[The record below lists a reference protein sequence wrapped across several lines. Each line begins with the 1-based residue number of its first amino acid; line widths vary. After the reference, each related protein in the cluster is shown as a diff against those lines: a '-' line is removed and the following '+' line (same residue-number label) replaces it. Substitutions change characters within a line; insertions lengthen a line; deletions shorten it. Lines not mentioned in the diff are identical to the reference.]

1 MLEFLCLVDPFF
13 FYFCKMKKK
22 EISEIKIG
30 ILGGGQLGRMMI
42 PSAISYDL
50 DISILDPNKHAP
62 CAHLVKKFSV
72 GSLTDKKTVY
82 EWGKKLDI
90 ITIEIENV
98 NTEALKILE
107 EEGVKIYPQPHL
119 IALIQDKRTQKTFY
133 ESNNIPTSD
142 FIFTKN
148 KEEIKTYSQ
157 NLPLVHKL
165 AKTGYDGKGVQIIKD
180 ETDIVNGFDEPG
192 VLEHFVDFKKELS
205 VIVARNVSGETACY
219 PVVELVF
226 HPKHNLVEYLFAPAQ
241 ISEEIAEKAKK
252 LALKVIDTLGM
263 VGLLAV
269 EMFLTKDDELLVN
282 EIAPRTHNSGHHTIE
297 ASSTSQFEQH
307 LRSILNLPLGDTK
320 LHTLS
325 AMINLLGEEG
335 YEGKVRYEG
344 LKESL
349 KIPGVHIHLYGKK
362 QTKPARKMGHIT
374 VINQDIKLLKEIVMK
389 LKNTI
394 KIKT

>member
-1 MLEFLCLVDPFF
+1 
-13 FYFCKMKKK
+13 MKKK

-72 GSLTDKKTVY
+72 GSLTEKKTVY
-82 EWGKKLDI
+82 EWGKNLDI

-133 ESNNIPTSD
+133 KSNNIPTSD

-165 AKTGYDGKGVQIIKD
+165 AKTGYDGKGVQIIND
-180 ETDIVNGFDEPG
+180 ETDIVKGFDEPG

-226 HPKHNLVEYLFAPAQ
+226 HPKHNLVEYLFAPAR

-307 LRSILNLPLGDTK
+307 LRSILDLPLGDTK

-344 LKESL
+344 LKKSL

>member
-1 MLEFLCLVDPFF
+1 
-13 FYFCKMKKK
+13 MKKK

-82 EWGKKLDI
+82 EWGKNLDI

-133 ESNNIPTSD
+133 KSNNIPTSD

-165 AKTGYDGKGVQIIKD
+165 AKTGYDGKGVQIIND
-180 ETDIVNGFDEPG
+180 ETDIVKGFDEPG

-226 HPKHNLVEYLFAPAQ
+226 HPKHNLVEYLFAPAR

-307 LRSILNLPLGDTK
+307 LRSILDLPLGDTK

-344 LKESL
+344 LKKSL

>member
-1 MLEFLCLVDPFF
+1 
-13 FYFCKMKKK
+13 MKKK

-82 EWGKKLDI
+82 EWGKNLDI

-133 ESNNIPTSD
+133 KSNNIPTSD

-165 AKTGYDGKGVQIIKD
+165 AKTGYDGKGVQIINN
-180 ETDIVNGFDEPG
+180 ETDIVKGFDEPG

-226 HPKHNLVEYLFAPAQ
+226 HPKHNLVEYLFAPAR

-252 LALKVIDTLGM
+252 LALKVIDMLGM

-307 LRSILNLPLGDTK
+307 LRSILDLPLGDTK

-344 LKESL
+344 LKKSL